1 LALLV
6 LAHQT
11 KVCLLSYFPT
21 QANFYSYAIIGIAC
35 GENSRE
41 LHLYNSRGGRCSVE
55 LRKTSR
61 YPLEFRVTFRWTNED
76 QDYLG
81 AGSTR
86 DISAAGMFIFSEDC
100 PPYDARLSCEVT
112 APRSRSSGSLQ
123 IKASGRVVRVEGIK
137 SVARRGFAVFGD
149 MQLFSE
155 DAVSHW
161 MGRSDPVDEN

>member
-1 LALLV
+1 M
-6 LAHQT
+6 
-11 KVCLLSYFPT
+11 
-21 QANFYSYAIIGIAC
+21 
-35 GENSRE
+35 
-41 LHLYNSRGGRCSVE
+41 E

-61 YPLEFRVTFRWTNED
+61 YPLDLGVTFQWSND
-76 QDYLG
+76 GQDNFG
-81 AGSTR
+81 TGSTR
-86 DISAAGMFIFSEDC
+86 DISAEGMFVFSENC
-100 PPYDARLSCEVT
+100 PPCNAQLTCEVT
-112 APRSRSSGSLQ
+112 APRSRSAGSLQ